1 MFWSHQL
8 PGVPSLLGLYLLF
21 VFNKHSPMEKKN
33 GSGRRGSAA
42 TGSGATVSILWLDVL

>member
-21 VFNKHSPMEKKN
+21 VFNKHSPMETHTHTHT
-33 GSGRRGSAA
+33 RYII
-42 TGSGATVSILWLDVL
+42 VSNDN